1 MKKSLLFLGM
11 MFLTAPA
18 AHADITHKLSSSVQ
32 LTVDAAATQV
42 DRIGNTYSVSG
53 NGVSLDVGGGAGSED
68 LNIGGLGTLASGVSS
83 SAVIPTAYQTT
94 DGASFSFTNSFTQGD
109 AMVTTAPA
117 TGAVSALSSQ
127 VSTAAGTGT
136 PTGTITSAGAIT
148 VGAGGA
154 GSSSIGQFVS
164 ELTVK

>member
-1 MKKSLLFLGM
+1 MLNICKAIASTNEKISAVLRNDVFDGTCSTCRYYSQT
-11 MFLTAPA
+11 FF
-18 AHADITHKLSSSVQ
+18 SVQ

-109 AMVTTAPA
+109 ALVTTAPS

-127 VSTAAGTGT
+127 VSTAAWYWNTYRNNN
-136 PTGTITSAGAIT
+136 
-148 VGAGGA
+148 
-154 GSSSIGQFVS
+154 
-164 ELTVK
+164 

>member
-32 LTVDAAATQV
+32 PTVDAAASQV

-53 NGVSLDVGGGAGSED
+53 NGVSLDVLVPD
-68 LNIGGLGTLASGVSS
+68 LTAPAQCNLELFHLVSS

-94 DGASFSFTNSFTQGD
+94 DGASLVSLNSFTQGD
-109 AMVTTAPA
+109 AELVTSGTTVYSVLYLLYPHMVLQQLP
-117 TGAVSALSSQ
+117 VVLLEHL
-127 VSTAAGTGT
+127 
-136 PTGTITSAGAIT
+136 PGTITSAGAIGT
-148 VGAGGA
+148 L
-154 GSSSIGQFVS
+154 SRWSR
-164 ELTVK
+164 K